1 MALREGVKMKRV
13 IAKVLLATLAI
24 SGISAVSPANAASP
38 KNINITYDCTKTA
51 PVVVTANLGDTLT
64 IIPAAGCPAMIGL
77 WQYGTPPI
85 SVGNFFVTPQTVVLG
100 TNLIV
105 GRVYSGAFKVSALS
119 SSAYYT
125 AQTAAMASNDYTYLD
140 SVSTAYSVLIGDP
153 VVTAIPTWTTY
164 FDGNGATSGTAP
176 SPIFVAYGGN
186 AGFNLPGNIGRS
198 TNSTSNAVLTRTGYT
213 FLGWNT
219 SPTATAPMTLTNY
232 TFTPTGD
239 TVLYAVWK
247 ANS

>member
-1 MALREGVKMKRV
+1 MYTIYIADPV
-13 IAKVLLATLAI
+13 IA
-24 SGISAVSPANAASP
+24 
-38 KNINITYDCTKTA
+38 
-51 PVVVTANLGDTLT
+51 PVGAWVT
-64 IIPAAGCPAMIGL
+64 
-77 WQYGTPPI
+77 
-85 SVGNFFVTPQTVVLG
+85 S
-100 TNLIV
+100 
-105 GRVYSGAFKVSALS
+105 
-119 SSAYYT
+119 
-125 AQTAAMASNDYTYLD
+125 
-140 SVSTAYSVLIGDP
+140 
-153 VVTAIPTWTTY
+153 

-198 TNSTSNAVLTRTGYT
+198 PNSTSNAVLTRTGYT

-219 SPTATAPMTLTNY
+219 SQTATAPMTLTNY